1 MVNDTVHAFNSDY
14 NLGKESAKSLMT
26 YCRPAVEKYI
36 FSKLYDKLFAMY
48 AIKNEDEDRLFTERS
63 SLIRRMKPTEVMQ
76 YLGISEKFQIN
87 EHLNFTSRTSFI
99 GMDQSK
105 YQSINR
111 DMVDPFKPFKEH
123 DISNNFDS

>member
-1 MVNDTVHAFNSDY
+1 MSLVHETVHAFNSDY

-63 SLIRRMKPTEVMQ
+63 LLIRRMKPVEVMQ
-76 YLGISEKFQIN
+76 YLGIREKFQIN
-87 EHLNFTSRTSFI
+87 ESLNFTSRTSFVGI
-99 GMDQSK
+99 DQSK
-105 YQSINR
+105 Y
-111 DMVDPFKPFKEH
+111 
-123 DISNNFDS
+123 